1 MLMQDNRLEEKV
13 RKIKLSPLPP
23 NKKDNLYSLTNHAD
37 AE

>member
-1 MLMQDNRLEEKV
+1 MLMQDNRFKEKV

-23 NKKDNLYSLTNHAD
+23 NKKDNFYLLTEYAD